1 MPNEEIA
8 RFYTRSRRFPK
19 LIGRMTDGSRIPGGP
34 YTMTQVLSGGVVFLV
49 TMVTRNLWTTD
60 AMLLDLI
67 ITAAITYAAI
77 FVVGFLPLTRRNLFA
92 AFMGAVSAI
101 FRPVEGKYQGK
112 VPKLRRPHQVHG
124 TALVLSFGPSLAG
137 QTAPAAQP
145 ALEEATSAPQPS
157 PALVP
162 TSAAPAARVSISA
175 VERLLQQA
183 RSNTKENS

>member
-1 MPNEEIA
+1 MANEEIA

-49 TMVTRNLWTTD
+49 AMVTRNLWTTD

-77 FVVGFLPLTRRNLFA
+77 FVVGFLPLSRRNLVA

-124 TALVLSFGPSLAG
+124 TALVLSFGPSLVE
-137 QTAPAAQP
+137 QPTPAPQP
-145 ALEEATSAPQPS
+145 ALEEATPAPQTS
-157 PALVP
+157 PALVS
-162 TSAAPAARVSISA
+162 TSTATAVRVPMSA
-175 VERLLQQA
+175 VERLLLQA
-183 RSNTKENS
+183 KSNTKENI